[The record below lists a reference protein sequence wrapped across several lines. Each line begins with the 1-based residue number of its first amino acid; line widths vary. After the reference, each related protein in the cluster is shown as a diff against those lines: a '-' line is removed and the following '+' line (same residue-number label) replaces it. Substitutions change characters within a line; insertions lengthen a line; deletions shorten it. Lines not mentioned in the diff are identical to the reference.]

1 MRKISLLHIYGGLH
15 TLDLLLALPY
25 HKIYLLI
32 ESAEVLPKV
41 TSTRLQFL
49 VYTSEREW
57 KKVIKKLVSDHPN
70 ELIVPFFRGDSDS
83 QYSIYLQNQYQ
94 DITIDRK
101 LFRHKNKMNEF
112 IGQEK
117 KFLYLLQDELAT
129 TSYSQLQNTLQE
141 DTMIIKPINRS
152 ASAGAFKIA
161 SAEDWN
167 RIKNRLLPAHHVAE
181 EYYPWHLHSIDF
193 YFDGEHI
200 LILCAVKE
208 MPFIEIMD
216 ENKFSPWYLEQYGE
230 EIKQHFLYAL
240 PIRYDIDYSR
250 LHDNEWKFIQ
260 SLWTKLKAISYQWFI
275 HLEYKFDPL
284 TKKVWFIERGAR
296 MGWQRVDW
304 IKRLHYFDMREL
316 LYDIHSNDISKRKA
330 YKWCYIFKNRA
341 NDVHYI
347 GIYKNFLKK
356 THIGTVL
363 SSYKNYFKISFQTF
377 VTEYFKSIG
386 ITITNIKTIA
396 TTGSNHYFYPS
407 YEWKWSLKI
416 LFEVDDENFKKL
428 RKKKIEIIE
437 KLVF

>member
-181 EYYPWHLHSIDF
+181 EYYP
-193 YFDGEHI
+193 
-200 LILCAVKE
+200 
-208 MPFIEIMD
+208 
-216 ENKFSPWYLEQYGE
+216 
-230 EIKQHFLYAL
+230 
-240 PIRYDIDYSR
+240 
-250 LHDNEWKFIQ
+250 
-260 SLWTKLKAISYQWFI
+260 
-275 HLEYKFDPL
+275 
-284 TKKVWFIERGAR
+284 
-296 MGWQRVDW
+296 
-304 IKRLHYFDMREL
+304 
-316 LYDIHSNDISKRKA
+316 
-330 YKWCYIFKNRA
+330 
-341 NDVHYI
+341 
-347 GIYKNFLKK
+347 
-356 THIGTVL
+356 
-363 SSYKNYFKISFQTF
+363 
-377 VTEYFKSIG
+377 
-386 ITITNIKTIA
+386 
-396 TTGSNHYFYPS
+396 
-407 YEWKWSLKI
+407 
-416 LFEVDDENFKKL
+416 
-428 RKKKIEIIE
+428 
-437 KLVF
+437 